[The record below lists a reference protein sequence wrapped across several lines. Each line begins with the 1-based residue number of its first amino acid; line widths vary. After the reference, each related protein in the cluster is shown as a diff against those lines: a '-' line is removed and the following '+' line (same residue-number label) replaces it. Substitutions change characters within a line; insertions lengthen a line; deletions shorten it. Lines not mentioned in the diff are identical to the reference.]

1 MLPNVKFLHC
11 VPQSFVPNSI
21 KSFFEINEIVE
32 HISLAV
38 SNFFNDISVG
48 DLFSSTSVSSEP
60 SLALTKHFFY
70 SRLYT
75 SLYYLELVL
84 LKHD

>member
-11 VPQSFVPNSI
+11 VPQSYMPNSI
-21 KSFFEINEIVE
+21 ESFFEIDEIVE

-38 SNFFNDISVG
+38 SNIFNDISDVG

-60 SLALTKHFFY
+60 SLALVKHFFY

-75 SLYYLELVL
+75 SLYYLE
-84 LKHD
+84 